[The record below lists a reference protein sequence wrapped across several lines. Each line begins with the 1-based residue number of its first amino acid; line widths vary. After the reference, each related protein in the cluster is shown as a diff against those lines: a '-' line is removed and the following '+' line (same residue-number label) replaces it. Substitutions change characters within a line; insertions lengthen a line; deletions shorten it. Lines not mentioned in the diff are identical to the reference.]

1 MDTFVITEKMYKQMM
16 RSEAA
21 EQFRKDIGNGKFDRL
36 LFTYQRERAFE
47 RGIVVVRRKRGEEV
61 PLFQF
66 DCKPWEFLPE
76 DGGPAVTRTD
86 GITFAMLGDD
96 KQIHN
101 FTMATYEDYIRNGKT
116 VTKGD
121 SVSIGNSEGPVR
133 IMLCFS
139 HADEDV
145 SHMKIPQYIAGA
157 FALSVL
163 CEIQREALRI
173 PEKIDKAR
181 QPKEDKEKLQ
191 IKDDGKDKK
200 MPARSVSL
208 TNHIVYRYEPS
219 DENVHREFVR
229 RCECWTVR
237 GHYRH
242 CKSGKITFVK
252 AHKKGKNRNAEPDKT
267 YVLDM

>member
-1 MDTFVITEKMYKQMM
+1 MDMFVITEKMYKQMM

-173 PEKIDKAR
+173 PEKIDKALAHEEMLSR
-181 QPKEDKEKLQ
+181 VRVYVDEEKDYILDVKDFVSKLDCGPKF
-191 IKDDGKDKK
+191 
-200 MPARSVSL
+200 PL
-208 TNHIVYRYEPS
+208 TDVGLP
-219 DENVHREFVR
+219 
-229 RCECWTVR
+229 
-237 GHYRH
+237 
-242 CKSGKITFVK
+242 K